1 MGLLA
6 VRPLGDERIA
16 QSLGV
21 DLDELFELTWRN
33 ARPLGVDVA
42 LFPLVLAGA
51 ESHLAHVGA
60 VLRVGVIVELD
71 LGGTQR
77 LSLLESLAQL
87 VD

>member
-1 MGLLA
+1 MSLLA

-16 QSLGV
+16 QCLRV
-21 DLDELFELTWRN
+21 DFDELFKLTWRN
-33 ARPLGVDVA
+33 ARPLGVDLA
-42 LFPLVLAGA
+42 LFPLVLAGT
-51 ESHLAHVGA
+51 ESHLTHVGA
-60 VLRVGVIVELD
+60 VLRVGVIVKLD